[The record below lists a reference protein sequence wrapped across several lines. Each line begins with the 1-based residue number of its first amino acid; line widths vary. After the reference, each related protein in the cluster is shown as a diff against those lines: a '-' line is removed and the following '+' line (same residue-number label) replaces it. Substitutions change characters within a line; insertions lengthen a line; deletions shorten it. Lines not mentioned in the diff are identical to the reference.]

1 MFWQPEMSVKPKATF
16 VYRDIYFDDF
26 ENLVDKFIVVTKW
39 GNFLVLLYKFII
51 HSKIA
56 WSQMSAIILRILVF
70 LLTHYVFSFILI
82 HLQIYTVRL
91 IRFSQGIES

>member
-26 ENLVDKFIVVTKW
+26 KNLVDKYIVVTKW
-39 GNFLVLLYKFII
+39 GNFLILLYKFII

-56 WSQMSAIILRILVF
+56 RSQMSAIILRILLFTGVSF
-70 LLTHYVFSFILI
+70 DTLCLFFYTHSFTN
-82 HLQIYTVRL
+82 IYC
-91 IRFSQGIES
+91 